1 VSAKKE
7 KLLEQLGGNMA
18 ASIAGC
24 PGQPPPAAAADA
36 ADGRRFA
43 GRSRDA
49 GTCRIAVGR
58 VAPDPT
64 QPRKT
69 FDPGG
74 LTDLAASLRTFG
86 QLQPCVVRWDAAAG
100 VYVLLAGER
109 RWRAAKLAGLPDLRC
124 VVWDE
129 AGGATDPATVAE
141 VQLVENAVRAD
152 VPPLEQAAAYR
163 DLMDRRGWTAG
174 QLAARLSVNPGTV
187 AKALAL
193 LRLDPETRGLVA
205 AGAVSASAGYELA
218 KVADAGERQRIAA
231 AAAAGG
237 LGRDAVAGLAA
248 AARGNRPAAG
258 KGGRVPAARYTSPG
272 GWAVTVAAPAGSPAA
287 AVAAELRALAAAIAG
302 KPGRR
307 AA

>member
-1 VSAKKE
+1 MSTKRE
-7 KLLEQLGGNMA
+7 RLLADLGENMA

-24 PGQPPPAAAADA
+24 PGQPPPAADAA

-49 GTCRIAVGR
+49 GTCRIEVGR
-58 VAPDPT
+58 IAPDPG

-69 FDPGG
+69 FDEGE

-86 QLQPCVVRWDAAAG
+86 QLQPCVVRWDGAAG
-100 VYVLLAGER
+100 TYILLAGER
-109 RWRAAKLAGLPDLRC
+109 RWRAAKLAGLPALRC
-124 VVWDE
+124 VVWEE
-129 AGGATDPATVAE
+129 AGGATDPAAVAE

-163 DLMDRRGWTAG
+163 DLMGRRGWTAER
-174 QLAARLSVNPGTV
+174 LAARLSVNPGTV

-193 LRLDPETRGLVA
+193 LRLDPETRDLVA

-218 KVADAGERQRIAA
+218 KVADEGERRRIAA

-237 LGRDAVAGLAA
+237 LGRDAVAELAA
-248 AARGNRPAAG
+248 VARGNRPAAG
-258 KGGRVPAARYTSPG
+258 KGGRPAAARYTTPA
-272 GWAVTVAAPAGSPAA
+272 GWAVTVAAPPGTAPA
-287 AVAAELRALAAAIAG
+287 AVAAELRALAAAVAG
-302 KPGRR
+302 RKARR